1 MAGKGLVDSHP
12 VKCPMV
18 FSGMAVVLPKG
29 AREMMGAGKVALR
42 TEKHVI
48 MVLVVQHGIDGAGRR
63 HPDGTGGKP
72 GIFVS
77 VVGGFDLLVAVQ
89 HPLDG
94 EVPQGEFQGGARLHF
109 PAFAEAVDVHARNDG
124 IFGGD
129 GGLFLHDGG
138 YCADFNGGESGFP
151 GFFQPFRGPE
161 PAVFGMHPLN
171 EGGEGGVPVDL
182 VGVGD
187 KHGNKGG
194 RSEAQGIE
202 KEGVFHQGHEGSG
215 IDAQLPVGSPGK
227 VRQCAD
233 VVEGE
238 GDGFLV
244 ARPEH
249 VDQLVVAHPVLN
261 AVTSCF
267 DQAGVLFQPGD
278 LAKGVFVFDI
288 ALTKQGL
295 HDSLKGIAF
304 ANVDDAIVFN
314 GGVGFLDKVVKSPTG
329 NSNPEHKERQ
339 AYF

>member
-124 IFGGD
+124 ILYIQINSILSPSEKGD
-129 GGLFLHDGG
+129 
-138 YCADFNGGESGFP
+138 
-151 GFFQPFRGPE
+151 
-161 PAVFGMHPLN
+161 
-171 EGGEGGVPVDL
+171 
-182 VGVGD
+182 D
-187 KHGNKGG
+187 KEL
-194 RSEAQGIE
+194 R
-202 KEGVFHQGHEGSG
+202 
-215 IDAQLPVGSPGK
+215 
-227 VRQCAD
+227 R
-233 VVEGE
+233 
-238 GDGFLV
+238 
-244 ARPEH
+244 
-249 VDQLVVAHPVLN
+249 
-261 AVTSCF
+261 T
-267 DQAGVLFQPGD
+267 
-278 LAKGVFVFDI
+278 
-288 ALTKQGL
+288 
-295 HDSLKGIAF
+295 
-304 ANVDDAIVFN
+304 
-314 GGVGFLDKVVKSPTG
+314 
-329 NSNPEHKERQ
+329 
-339 AYF
+339 